1 MLMPSDTVLLAD
13 RYRLGEVLG
22 TGGVAQVR
30 RARDTL
36 LARDVAIK
44 LFRPGDDLSDAR
56 RIDKEIC
63 ALAGLSHPGL
73 VKVYDA
79 DPSSETPYLVLELIE
94 GKTLRDRLAG
104 GPMSVEEVR
113 RVGAALADAL
123 AHVHSRGFIHRD
135 VKPSNI
141 LFDDEGLPRLAD
153 FGLVR
158 SADEAGVTR
167 TGQVVGTAAYLSPEQ
182 VRGEEL
188 TSAVD
193 VYALGLVLLECLTGR
208 REYEGA
214 EVESAVARLHR
225 PPAVPSDLPFDLV
238 RLLSRMT
245 SLSVARRP
253 SAHECAE
260 ALRTPAVDTA
270 TVVVPKPRSR
280 GLLAAASAVVLISA
294 IGTGISAWNSVTA
307 TGADQ
312 PGTTAPTS
320 TQTSEQ
326 TAGFAPSP
334 VTVQPLPP
342 ADAPPTVQAVDNRKV
357 AEPADNGKAAPPAGS
372 DDKAAGPG
380 SAQDKAKPGKE
391 KPGGHKGKG

>member
-1 MLMPSDTVLLAD
+1 MPSDTVLLAD

-22 TGGVAQVR
+22 TGGVAEVR
-30 RARDTL
+30 RARDVL

-44 LFRPGDDLSDAR
+44 LFQPGDDLSDAR

-79 DPSSETPYLVLELIE
+79 DPSGETPYLVLELIE
-94 GKTLRDRLAG
+94 GKTLRDRIAK

-141 LFDDEGLPRLAD
+141 LFDDDGLPRLAD

-158 SADEAGVTR
+158 SADEAGLTR
-167 TGQVVGTAAYLSPEQ
+167 TGQVVGTAAYLAPEQ
-182 VRGEEL
+182 VRGEDL

-193 VYALGLVLLECLTGR
+193 VYALGLVLLECLTGQ
-208 REYEGA
+208 REYQGA

-225 PPAVPSDLPFDLV
+225 PPAIPDELPFDLV

-245 SLSVARRP
+245 SLSAARRP

-260 ALRTPAVDTA
+260 ALRTPSADTP

-312 PGTTAPTS
+312 PATTAPAS
-320 TQTSEQ
+320 TRTQVQTPEQ
-326 TAGFAPSP
+326 TAGFAPTP
-334 VTVQPLPP
+334 VAVQPLPP
-342 ADAPPTVQAVDNRKV
+342 ADAPPAVQAVDNRR
-357 AEPADNGKAAPPAGS
+357 AEPRDKG
-372 DDKAAGPG
+372 KAAGP
-380 SAQDKAKPGKE
+380 AAEQDKPGPGKDKPGKGE
-391 KPGGHKGKG
+391 NKGKG

>member
-1 MLMPSDTVLLAD
+1 MPPDTVLLAD

-22 TGGVAQVR
+22 TGGVAEVR

-79 DPSSETPYLVLELIE
+79 DPGGETPYVVLELIE
-94 GKTLRDRLAG
+94 GKTLRDRIAK

-113 RVGAALADAL
+113 RVGSALADAL

-141 LFDDEGLPRLAD
+141 LFDDDGLPRLAD

-158 SADEAGVTR
+158 SLDDAGVTR
-167 TGQVVGTAAYLSPEQ
+167 TGQVVGTAAYLAPEQ

-188 TSAVD
+188 TEAVD

-225 PPAVPSDLPFDLV
+225 PPVIPDDLPFDLV

-253 SAHECAE
+253 SARESAE
-260 ALRTPAVDTA
+260 ALRTPAAADPP
-270 TVVVPKPRSR
+270 TVVVPRPRSR
-280 GLLAAASAVVLISA
+280 GLLAAASAVVLISV

-312 PGTTAPTS
+312 PETTAPAS
-320 TQTSEQ
+320 TETPVT
-326 TAGFAPSP
+326 TAGLVPAP
-334 VTVQPLPP
+334 VAVQPLPP
-342 ADAPPTVQAVDNRKV
+342 ADAPPAVQAVDHQKA
-357 AEPADNGKAAPPAGS
+357 AEPVDNKG
-372 DDKAAGPG
+372 KAAGPG
-380 SAQDKAKPGKE
+380 AAGPGAPDDKGKPGK
-391 KPGGHKGKG
+391 GGHKGKG